1 MQINARRGG
10 TRFTLST
17 MPACPRIPPMRLF
30 FLLYSLVA
38 TVLSGTGL
46 VIVLVAGL
54 PGWQPIVV
62 AAAIGAMT
70 AVAVSWI
77 AARKIEAL

>member
-1 MQINARRGG
+1 
-10 TRFTLST
+10 
-17 MPACPRIPPMRLF
+17 MRLF

-54 PGWQPIVV
+54 QGWQPIV
-62 AAAIGAMT
+62 AAMALGRSGRVGAT
-70 AVAVSWI
+70 WI
-77 AARKIEAL
+77 AVRKISTL